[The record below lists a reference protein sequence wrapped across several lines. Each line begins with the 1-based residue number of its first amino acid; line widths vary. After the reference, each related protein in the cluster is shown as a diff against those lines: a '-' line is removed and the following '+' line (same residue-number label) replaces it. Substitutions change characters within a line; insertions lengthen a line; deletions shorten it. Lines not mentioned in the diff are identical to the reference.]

1 MERKTYHPVIE
12 DFLNSIP
19 RDVKRA
25 KENNDFLY
33 FVDKIKEEFKS
44 SYYYATV
51 YAQVQSVEM
60 TFNFE
65 KFSEAKRLLRFLAVN
80 GYKRVG
86 KVTEL
91 KESQMMIWKFDRFTI
106 RGQFKKAESTCH
118 YVQVGT
124 RTVEVPVYELKCPE
138 TIDPQ
143 FAPAVQEV
151 DGDGMPF

>member
-1 MERKTYHPVIE
+1 MERKTYHPMIE
-12 DFLNSIP
+12 SFLKDIP
-19 RDVKRA
+19 NQVAAA
-25 KENNDFLY
+25 KKNNDFLC
-33 FVDKIKEEFKS
+33 FVDKVKAEFES
-44 SYYYATV
+44 SYYYGTV
-51 YAQVQSVEM
+51 YPTVHNVEM

-65 KFSEAKRLLRFLAVN
+65 KFSEAKRLLRYLAVN

-86 KVTEL
+86 RVQEL

-106 RGQFKKAESTCH
+106 RGQFKKAESACH

-124 RTVEVPVYELKCPE
+124 KMVEVPVYELKCPE

-151 DGDGMPF
+151 DGDELPF